1 MPEYTDDERKLVERI
16 VTDPDAPTYFYTGNQ
31 PAELVG
37 ASMARTSR
45 TPNDMRRIWIDEFSA
60 DGLTKTRDL
69 IERVVSGYGDDS
81 VQQLVPVQF
90 VTERISNL
98 LTKEV
103 EHPRIGMAYLEQ
115 STRYIFFD
123 QKDPEGNWLYY
134 TPSNLAAEM
143 TDRYRAAMDT
153 IFETYSELVH
163 IMHDHFKLTRA
174 GQRGDLADGAW
185 NATTKAQACD
195 AVRAMLPVATRST
208 VAFTGNVQSLEN
220 LIMHLNSLELVEA
233 HDLANQLIEQARR
246 LPYLAPFLQRVD
258 KPERGLG
265 TSAYRRNT
273 RTAVHKLVADLLA
286 DGIPGEQASSF
297 SEQPASVQLVA
308 YEPVQESEIL
318 AWMIYPFVEG
328 NAIDQLQ
335 VLTDQLS
342 DTDVA
347 LLIETYIGERNNR
360 RHKPNRGIE
369 RSHFW
374 WEIVDEYASYRDLQR
389 HRMVDAWQRQPLSTT
404 YGYQIPNE
412 ISEAGERATTLY
424 RSAFKRS
431 EQLYQQMCDWGQQHE
446 AQYATLLGHRMHYSF
461 GTNLRELFHMLELRT
476 QPAGHIGYRNICN
489 EMYRQL
495 SEAYP
500 RFAAGMRFVNTTGE
514 TDELTRLSA
523 ERATELKLRRLDAI

>member
-1 MPEYTDDERKLVERI
+1 MPDYSDDERKLVEEI
-16 VTDPDAPTYFYTGNQ
+16 VTDADASTYFYTGDQ
-31 PAELVG
+31 PVELVG

-45 TPNDMRRIWIDEFSA
+45 TPNDMRRIWLDEFSA
-60 DGLTKTRDL
+60 DGLTNTQGL
-69 IERVVSGYGDDS
+69 IQRVVSGYGDDS

-123 QKDPEGNWLYY
+123 QKDADGNWLYY
-134 TPSNLAAEM
+134 TPPNLVPETADM
-143 TDRYRAAMDT
+143 YQVAMDA

-163 IMHDHFKLTRA
+163 LMHEHFKQTRA
-174 GQRGDLADGAW
+174 DQRGDLSDVAW
-185 NATTKAQACD
+185 NSATKAQACD

-208 VAFTGNVQSLEN
+208 VAFTGNAQSLEN

-233 HDLANQLIEQARR
+233 HDLAAQLIEQARR
-246 LPYLAPFLQRVD
+246 LPYLAPFLERVD

-265 TSAYRRNT
+265 TAAYRRNT
-273 RTAVHKLVADLLA
+273 RTAVRELVIDLLA
-286 DGIPGEQASSF
+286 DGIPGKQLSIH
-297 SEQPASVQLVA
+297 SEQPASVQLVT
-308 YEPVQESEIL
+308 YEPRGESEIL
-318 AWMIYPFVEG
+318 AWLIYPFVDEYS
-328 NAIDQLQ
+328 IDDLQ
-335 VLTDQLS
+335 KLTDQLS

-347 LLIETYIGERNNR
+347 LLIETYIGKRNNR

-369 RSHFW
+369 RAHFW

-389 HRMVDAWQRQPLSTT
+389 HRMVDTWQRQPLTT
-404 YGYQIPNE
+404 AYGYQIPNE
-412 ISEAGERATTLY
+412 VAEAGERALTLY

-431 EQLYQQMCDWGQQHE
+431 EQLFQQLCDWGQWQE

-461 GTNLRELFHMLELRT
+461 GTNLRELYHMLELRT

-495 SEAYP
+495 SEVYP
-500 RFAAGMRFVNTTGE
+500 RFAAGMTFVNTTGE
-514 TDELTRLSA
+514 TEELTRLA
-523 ERATELKLRRLDAI
+523 GERATELKLQRLDKT